1 MQLEVCAS
9 TPVDVAIALEA
20 GANRVELC
28 AHWEC
33 GGLTPTPAMIRA
45 SVALDMPVRALVRPK
60 LVTCLQWIRK
70 ESAISKPLI
79 V

>member
-33 GGLTPTPAMIRA
+33 GGLTLSSNDKVKCSLRHA
-45 SVALDMPVRALVRPK
+45 SMGP
-60 LVTCLQWIRK
+60 
-70 ESAISKPLI
+70 SKA
-79 V
+79 